1 MGYMSS
7 LWQAVGVLVLI
18 SAVSGQAV
26 EWIGRP
32 QGAVVKLGDNVT
44 FVCRLNTDDPNL
56 IWSKDDSNTSILFV
70 KDNRFDA
77 PPRYS
82 IINKYDLVITN
93 VQKADNGYFACR
105 TKDAGIQKASLT
117 VLLPPGPPV
126 ITRSDTSSVY
136 NEGTVLNL
144 TCSSSGGNPDPRIT
158 WLKNGNI
165 TAENS
170 DYKAST
176 VIGGTSSLTI
186 SVRLDKSD
194 HQANYSCLVYNDV
207 NVMTKLIDSVVMS
220 VRYSPSIGFQPY
232 SPTYSVKLG
241 KKIEIYCDV
250 DANPVVTSVSWSKD
264 GISLYGNNPRR
275 IISQVSKADN
285 GTYTCFAKNNIGE
298 NSGSL
303 ELNIQYP
310 PIFNISSTQTVDEGQ
325 VIAVKCS
332 MDANPKPY
340 EVTWMKIL
348 PDGTAQTRSTSDMLR
363 IDSASPGDAGN
374 YSCRTQSQL
383 RISGESVEFVTAETF
398 TYVYVQYKPG
408 AASIGTVPDTDVG
421 ERLDITCTA
430 TPTGYPEPTYTWT
443 KDGMT
448 LNQNRQTLT
457 IVSAQLSDNGR
468 YTCTPTNVRGSGRS
482 ATVSVN
488 IYERP
493 VITKLPNK
501 EVKIGINEPNLVSLL
516 CEARGYP
523 QPRLLW
529 YRNGQFPALNSQPE
543 LFTVITTAKPT
554 SGPSMA
560 VESVLQFK
568 GLARTIS
575 TSTGQRTV
583 LQVKD
588 MANYTCRAESDKHSE
603 TPETLT
609 QLFINFPPVL
619 EPMPTI
625 LAVSRQ
631 DSAEF
636 TCKTQAYPE
645 PSVLWMFQGRQLVP
659 NDPGIGI
666 KELSSGLGRM
676 ESKLTVM
683 NVTDRSYGAYRCL
696 VRNNL
701 GNISQEIILA
711 KKSPPEQPSNLT
723 NLNTTWDSAMLV
735 WQPGFDGGYD
745 QKFFIQK
752 SGGGEE
758 PKKIEVTPSSSRSF
772 NITKL
777 RPSSTYTF
785 QVVASNELGIG
796 PSSLPITVT
805 TNYLQIPSLPK
816 IPVFVARQRKLSV
829 ISPYGNEYCLR
840 VDVKS
845 EKLDWSSINGCM
857 KVMGENLEIAQSGVQ
872 AINVSV
878 CLSQRT
884 DVCGVPVSADINSSG
899 SETQLTEEHVI
910 IIACVCGVIIVSLLI
925 VLFCFIFRR
934 RRNAAKTYQGGNQGE
949 PPPYNAV
956 PPNKKPHVYDNQGM
970 DTTDLQL
977 TEQSVEPSAP
987 PSPPVH
993 AIPNS
998 FTNNSYGPLDL
1009 PANTYRDYLP
1019 ADRSYSP
1026 TPSREVV
1033 IHARPFTASSLDKR
1047 LYENKLNHWTDNNKM
1062 DGYQQNRDGQGSI
1075 PRSPTKDKYID
1086 LQDRGGGGD
1095 PMMGGPDGGYNH
1107 DPMSGVGNKPKKV
1120 IYEVVV

>member
-1 MGYMSS
+1 MVETEQAISFYSTFSMKIS
-7 LWQAVGVLVLI
+7 LLVVLLLVDFSISTNVSAIYFDKLVLEENITKVQFSLHVLEQDGINPTLSFYLCNSICLNCKAYCFVSTNRQEANYSSVRTCYHQNSTIVVKVPI
-18 SAVSGQAV
+18 SDEDRCLIGETLSKHGDFNYTYKLSGLRAVSGQAV

-207 NVMTKLIDSVVMS
+207 NVMTKLIDYVVMS

-303 ELNIQYP
+303 EFNIQYP

-398 TYVYVQYKPG
+398 TYVYVQYNTPQEETKENRTLVISL
-408 AASIGTVPDTDVG
+408 SIGSVLVIIAGVLCCVCCRKKLHLFLNNFKRKKVHGKDQSKVNYSKG
-421 ERLDITCTA
+421 ESHI
-430 TPTGYPEPTYTWT
+430 E
-443 KDGMT
+443 
-448 LNQNRQTLT
+448 QNRTLLGNGSENT
-457 IVSAQLSDNGR
+457 QINMTDQGPEDIGPAEKKNSLKISKIKEIRESD
-468 YTCTPTNVRGSGRS
+468 
-482 ATVSVN
+482 
-488 IYERP
+488 
-493 VITKLPNK
+493 LPNDAEMK
-501 EVKIGINEPNLVSLL
+501 NEAIEHAVT
-516 CEARGYP
+516 
-523 QPRLLW
+523 PR
-529 YRNGQFPALNSQPE
+529 
-543 LFTVITTAKPT
+543 TTA
-554 SGPSMA
+554 
-560 VESVLQFK
+560 
-568 GLARTIS
+568 
-575 TSTGQRTV
+575 
-583 LQVKD
+583 
-588 MANYTCRAESDKHSE
+588 E
-603 TPETLT
+603 TT
-609 QLFINFPPVL
+609 
-619 EPMPTI
+619 
-625 LAVSRQ
+625 
-631 DSAEF
+631 
-636 TCKTQAYPE
+636 
-645 PSVLWMFQGRQLVP
+645 
-659 NDPGIGI
+659 
-666 KELSSGLGRM
+666 
-676 ESKLTVM
+676 
-683 NVTDRSYGAYRCL
+683 
-696 VRNNL
+696 
-701 GNISQEIILA
+701 
-711 KKSPPEQPSNLT
+711 
-723 NLNTTWDSAMLV
+723 
-735 WQPGFDGGYD
+735 
-745 QKFFIQK
+745 
-752 SGGGEE
+752 
-758 PKKIEVTPSSSRSF
+758 
-772 NITKL
+772 
-777 RPSSTYTF
+777 
-785 QVVASNELGIG
+785 
-796 PSSLPITVT
+796 TVT
-805 TNYLQIPSLPK
+805 
-816 IPVFVARQRKLSV
+816 
-829 ISPYGNEYCLR
+829 
-840 VDVKS
+840 
-845 EKLDWSSINGCM
+845 
-857 KVMGENLEIAQSGVQ
+857 IA
-872 AINVSV
+872 
-878 CLSQRT
+878 
-884 DVCGVPVSADINSSG
+884 
-899 SETQLTEEHVI
+899 
-910 IIACVCGVIIVSLLI
+910 
-925 VLFCFIFRR
+925 
-934 RRNAAKTYQGGNQGE
+934 
-949 PPPYNAV
+949 
-956 PPNKKPHVYDNQGM
+956 
-970 DTTDLQL
+970 
-977 TEQSVEPSAP
+977 
-987 PSPPVH
+987 
-993 AIPNS
+993 
-998 FTNNSYGPLDL
+998 
-1009 PANTYRDYLP
+1009 
-1019 ADRSYSP
+1019 
-1026 TPSREVV
+1026 EV
-1033 IHARPFTASSLDKR
+1033 
-1047 LYENKLNHWTDNNKM
+1047 
-1062 DGYQQNRDGQGSI
+1062 
-1075 PRSPTKDKYID
+1075 
-1086 LQDRGGGGD
+1086 
-1095 PMMGGPDGGYNH
+1095 
-1107 DPMSGVGNKPKKV
+1107 
-1120 IYEVVV
+1120 